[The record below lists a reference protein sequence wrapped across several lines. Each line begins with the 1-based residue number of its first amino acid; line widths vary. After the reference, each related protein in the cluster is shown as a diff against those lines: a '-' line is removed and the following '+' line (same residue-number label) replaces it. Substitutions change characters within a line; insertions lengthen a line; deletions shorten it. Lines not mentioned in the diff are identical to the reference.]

1 MTPTAHD
8 YFGSIAGSYDS
19 LIARAVPRYEEMI
32 STLIGYLPAAADRI
46 LELGCGTGNLSL
58 QLAARYPAG
67 AITYVDAAPE
77 MIDVTRERL
86 ERDRPESVERASFLV
101 CRFEDLELDGAGYD
115 LVVSSISL
123 HHVLGKDELYRG
135 IHRGMQDGGRFCFAD
150 QLRGMPEEN
159 HRHNWEQWL
168 AFCRR
173 PGGCTVEEITTLLDH
188 AEAHDHYT
196 PLEEHFALLAHAG
209 FHSLDCVWRN
219 LIWGIVTATAGE
231 G

>member
-1 MTPTAHD
+1 MNPTAHD
-8 YFGSIAGSYDS
+8 YFGSISGSYDS

-32 STLIGYLPAAADRI
+32 STLIGYLPPEADRI

-58 QLAARYPAG
+58 RLAELYPRS

-86 ERDRPESVERASFLV
+86 SSACPSTIDRANFLV
-101 CRFEDLELDGAGYD
+101 GRFEDLELDGAAYD

-123 HHVLGKDELYRG
+123 HHVREKDELYRK
-135 IHRGMQDGGRFCFAD
+135 IRSGMRTGGRFCFAD
-150 QLRGMPEEN
+150 QIRGMPEEN
-159 HRHNWEQWL
+159 HTRNWEEWL

-173 PGGCTVEEITTLLDH
+173 PDGCTPEEITSLLDH

-196 PLEEHFALLAHAG
+196 PLEEHFTLLSRAG
-209 FHSLDCVWRN
+209 FTSLDCVWRN
-219 LIWGIVTATAGE
+219 LIWGIVTASSG
-231 G
+231 